1 MQAVQDLVRNGA
13 IAGAMKAQLP
23 ALLAL
28 DLV

>member
-1 MQAVQDLVRNGA
+1 MQAVQGMVKNGA
-13 IAGAMKAQLP
+13 IAGAMKARLP